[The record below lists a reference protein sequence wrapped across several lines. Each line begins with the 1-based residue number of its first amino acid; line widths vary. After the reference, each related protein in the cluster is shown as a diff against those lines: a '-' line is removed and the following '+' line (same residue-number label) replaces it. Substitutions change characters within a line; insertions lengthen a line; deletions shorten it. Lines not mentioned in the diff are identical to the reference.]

1 MNFIICPI
9 LLTQCDRNLFHQLI
23 YFWQEKKLGNKRMK
37 KLHKMGY
44 FFVSL
49 LQSLII

>member
-9 LLTQCDRNLFHQLI
+9 LLTQFHQLI

-37 KLHKMGY
+37 KLRKMGN
-44 FFVSL
+44 FFISL